1 MHHISLSG
9 DMVMQ
14 GTFLTPTGVFLVSM
28 TIMYLV
34 TALLHPEEF
43 GMVMLY
49 NCKKKMYVVYNVCYI
64 ALIVYVTL
72 FYVIFSSRDDCL
84 RSDVFHLHPQW
95 IPPADHLLTG

>member
-1 MHHISLSG
+1 MYFKPLNVPYTHHISLSG

-49 NCKKKMYVVYNVCYI
+49 YCEQSFLMSCYI
-64 ALIVYVTL
+64 VLIV
-72 FYVIFSSRDDCL
+72 
-84 RSDVFHLHPQW
+84 
-95 IPPADHLLTG
+95 

>member
-49 NCKKKMYVVYNVCYI
+49 NCKKKNVCCVHCMLYCI
-64 ALIVYVTL
+64 NSLCNAVLCY
-72 FYVIFSSRDDCL
+72 F
-84 RSDVFHLHPQW
+84 
-95 IPPADHLLTG
+95 LLQG